1 MGNEN
6 LYNELFSKYLE
17 EIKELTYNI
26 YTGDPDDLDFNLTY
40 WTKT

>member
-26 YTGDPDDLDFNLTY
+26 YTGDPDYLDLNLTY